1 MFNKMKNEGM
11 LLVCSLSV
19 FIISVCFI
27 NFLERQ
33 NCMNVPIISEEQLNE
48 YTETTSL
55 DISLMSFEGEKIAAD
70 FPGNSIYISQS
81 SGNLKHFYMLQGK
94 LEPTTPEYSLYFLDT
109 PALNDISESVQE
121 NEPLTLII
129 RCGDTYQKVNV
140 VITTLPVLYLDFDGS
155 CEDEQGRTLNNGKFT
170 LWNNLNSSNSYKTV
184 TSLAEWRMRGNST
197 TIYPKLSWKLNLRT
211 DNGENNDLDLLN
223 LGSDDDWILNPMSM
237 DDTNLKERMSQELW
251 NQLAS
256 KTDHNYQMSK
266 GEYVE
271 VLINGA
277 YQGLYMLQRRVDA
290 KYLNLDQEEDILMKG
305 INTWEAET
313 VSDGY
318 EIVST
323 PFGDEETYIYLEKT
337 LDFQNGNRINTDN
350 FIDVNLLLQFL
361 SGADNYGYKNMFY
374 ALVKTNETYEMY
386 LVPWDTD
393 LSLGVTWGYD
403 YEESLNEIVERQ
415 ELGNV
420 REHVSDID
428 EQITKR
434 WQELRKSIYSEK
446 KIFSIFDSITAELT
460 VSGVIERD
468 QKRWGLLHEEEDTW
482 ENLQLFIKDR
492 LMFLDEYY
500 MQ

>member
-27 NFLERQ
+27 NLLERQ

-55 DISLMSFEGEKIAAD
+55 DISLMSFEGEKIAVD

-211 DNGENNDLDLLN
+211 DNGENN
-223 LGSDDDWILNPMSM
+223 
-237 DDTNLKERMSQELW
+237 E
-251 NQLAS
+251 
-256 KTDHNYQMSK
+256 
-266 GEYVE
+266 GENTEGGEVVE
-271 VLINGA
+271 P
-277 YQGLYMLQRRVDA
+277 
-290 KYLNLDQEEDILMKG
+290 EEP
-305 INTWEAET
+305 
-313 VSDGY
+313 S
-318 EIVST
+318 
-323 PFGDEETYIYLEKT
+323 
-337 LDFQNGNRINTDN
+337 
-350 FIDVNLLLQFL
+350 
-361 SGADNYGYKNMFY
+361 
-374 ALVKTNETYEMY
+374 
-386 LVPWDTD
+386 VPDTD
-393 LSLGVTWGYD
+393 
-403 YEESLNEIVERQ
+403 
-415 ELGNV
+415 
-420 REHVSDID
+420 
-428 EQITKR
+428 
-434 WQELRKSIYSEK
+434 
-446 KIFSIFDSITAELT
+446 A
-460 VSGVIERD
+460 
-468 QKRWGLLHEEEDTW
+468 
-482 ENLQLFIKDR
+482 
-492 LMFLDEYY
+492 
-500 MQ
+500 